1 MMNSDIL
8 VEIKNIHKSFSRL
21 KVIKDVSFNIP
32 PGEIFGL
39 LGPNGAGKTT
49 IIKMMLGLL
58 KIDEGE
64 IKIGGYSIERDFEKA
79 IANVGGIIENPE
91 MYGFLSGYK
100 NLIHYANMNYGV
112 TRERIDDVIQ
122 QVGLEK
128 RIHDKVKQYSLGMK
142 QRLGIA
148 QAILHRPRL
157 LVLDEPTNGLDPAGI
172 KELRDHLRKLADEE
186 GVGVL
191 VSSHLLSEMELMCD
205 RFAIIQKGIF
215 IETKTISEI
224 LSTVNLVRFEV
235 DRREDALSII
245 EKYLNERAFSISEMV
260 INNSHID
267 VPVMRDESA
276 LLLKQLVDAGILV
289 YRMQPMT
296 KSLEDNFLEVTR
308 GKSVE

>member
-1 MMNSDIL
+1 MNSDIL